1 MPVVSLQ
8 LVYIMCILIIC
19 WICPF
24 MQDTHRH
31 NLSHTNNAYVEVV
44 FDQIGSEKNMLVKI
58 GSHFTDFPKIGSP
71 PQDWITSPRLQVKI
85 VQPFLKAPQLYT
97 YSTVVPSFDL
107 PRPTIQW
114 KVWRFIRWDPR
125 GPWNGSLN
133 PGGDWQASWVTG

>member
-1 MPVVSLQ
+1 
-8 LVYIMCILIIC
+8 
-19 WICPF
+19 

-58 GSHFTDFPKIGSP
+58 GSP

-97 YSTVVPSFDL
+97 YSIP
-107 PRPTIQW
+107 
-114 KVWRFIRWDPR
+114 
-125 GPWNGSLN
+125 
-133 PGGDWQASWVTG
+133 